1 MLLKISRSEIL
12 LLIVAII
19 WGFAFVAQRSG
30 MDHIGP
36 FTFNGIRFLLGACCL
51 LVLLPLI
58 NAYNQNNKSSVI
70 QSSKQNFIPIKAGM
84 IIGVIL
90 FFAANLQQAGLI
102 YTIAANAGF
111 ITSLYIILVPII
123 GLLLK
128 QKTTSATWI
137 GATCALIG
145 LALLSI
151 KNDLSVSFGDILQ
164 FIGAMFWALH
174 ILAISRYAPKSDPFK
189 LSIIQFLICGSLS
202 LFIGLLTEVFS
213 IHSLTNVLPA
223 ILYTGVLSTAIA
235 YTLQVVAQQKVPA
248 AHATIIFSLEAVFAL
263 IGGWLFLNESLSL
276 RGLLGCSLMFIGVI
290 ISQRHMNN

>member
-1 MLLKISRSEIL
+1 M
-12 LLIVAII
+12 
-19 WGFAFVAQRSG
+19 
-30 MDHIGP
+30 
-36 FTFNGIRFLLGACCL
+36 GACCL
-51 LVLLPLI
+51 LALLPLI
-58 NAYNQNNKSSVI
+58 NVYNQNNKSSVI
-70 QSSKQNFIPIKAGM
+70 QSSKQNFIPIKAGI

-102 YTIAANAGF
+102 YTSAANAGF
-111 ITSLYIILVPII
+111 ITSLYIILVPIF
-123 GLLLK
+123 GLFLK

-137 GATCALIG
+137 GATCAMIG
-145 LALLSI
+145 LAFLSI
-151 KNDLSVSFGDILQ
+151 KDDLSVSFGDILQ

-213 IHSLTNVLPA
+213 IHSLTKVLPA

-290 ISQRHMNN
+290 ISQRHLKN